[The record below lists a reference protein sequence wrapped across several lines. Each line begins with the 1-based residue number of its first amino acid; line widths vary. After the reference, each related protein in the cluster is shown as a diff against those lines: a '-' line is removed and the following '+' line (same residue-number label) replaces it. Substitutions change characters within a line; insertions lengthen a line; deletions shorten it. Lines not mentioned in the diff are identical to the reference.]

1 VKESSVVAV
10 PESGQPDVAAT
21 EAAPAANPVDRG
33 ERRQRLK
40 AGATGAHG
48 PRILLIDGN
57 DDDRRT
63 IEGELAELHG
73 QMFDVT
79 VATTLADGLAELRH
93 GHFNVIL
100 LDLNLGDSVGLT
112 TYLRLQPKAGDVP
125 VIVLVGKA
133 DEDLGAGAVERGALD
148 FLIKQQV
155 VSTILD
161 KTLRYATERTHTLRA
176 LKASETRYRELYE
189 NVVAGVF
196 QSTQDGKFMSCNPAL
211 VRLLGYAS
219 EDEML
224 GIDIA
229 RDLFMYPED
238 RENWRQSMEAQGE
251 IRNAELVLKRK
262 DGHKIVVLENSR
274 AVRDEQNRVL
284 YYEGT
289 LTDITEAHELSRQLS
304 YEASH
309 DALTGLINRREFELQ
324 LQRALES
331 VQATNTR
338 HAVFYIDLDQF
349 KLINDT
355 CGHIAGDELLRQL
368 AATLNDKIRTGDTLA
383 RLGGDEFGMLLH
395 DCAVEDAVE
404 VARTLLK
411 VIEQFQFVWGSSTFF
426 VGASIGVVPVDQ
438 HFRRITQ
445 VLAAADTACYA
456 AKDQGRHRVH
466 VYREEDHHIARRH
479 GEMQWVSRVKR
490 ALVENRFVLDAQR
503 IEPLNGGRRLI
514 EVLVRMRD
522 ENGRLVPPGAFFP
535 AVERFNLA
543 SRLDRWVIT
552 ATFDWLR
559 RNRSS
564 LENVERCFINLAAD
578 SLGDPQVRDLVMKGL
593 TAAGIPGSLV
603 GFEITEAAA
612 VTNLTRANQL
622 ISELKPLGCAFALDD
637 FGTGVSSFAYLKAL
651 AVDYMK
657 IDGMFVGNIATD
669 AVDLEMVRSI
679 HQIGRV
685 MGKKT
690 IAECVEQPAV
700 LAKLKEIGVDY
711 AQGFIVAQ
719 PESIDQLVLK

>member
-1 VKESSVVAV
+1 VGTEKREESPLAGPQASPPVDGANRRVRRDNRA
-10 PESGQPDVAAT
+10 G
-21 EAAPAANPVDRG
+21 AAPAIHA
-33 ERRQRLK
+33 
-40 AGATGAHG
+40 

-57 DDDRRT
+57 EDDQRT
-63 IEGELAELHG
+63 IAGELAELHG
-73 QMFDVT
+73 TRFDL
-79 VATTLADGLAELRH
+79 ALAGTLAQGLTELRT
-93 GHFNVIL
+93 GRVDVIL
-100 LDLNLGDSVGLT
+100 LDLNLADSMGLT
-112 TYLRLQPKAGDVP
+112 TYLRLQPKAGDIP
-125 VIVLVGKA
+125 VIVLVDQS
-133 DEDLGAGAVERGALD
+133 DEDVGGGAVERGALD
-148 FLIKQQV
+148 FLVKQQLM
-155 VSTILD
+155 STLLE

-176 LKASETRYRELYE
+176 LKASESRYRELYE

-196 QSTQDGKFMSCNPAL
+196 QSTPEGNFMSANPAL

-224 GIDIA
+224 GLDIA
-229 RDLFMYPED
+229 RDVYMYPED
-238 RENWRQSMEAQGE
+238 RANWLANMQSQGE

-274 AVRDEQNRVL
+274 VVRDTEGRVL

-309 DALTGLINRREFELQ
+309 DALTGLINRRQFELQ

-331 VQATNTR
+331 AQATDAH
-338 HAVFYIDLDQF
+338 HALFYLDLDQF

-368 AATLNDKIRTGDTLA
+368 AATLAGRIRAGDTLA

-404 VARTLLK
+404 VARSLLK
-411 VIEQFQFVWGSSTFF
+411 IIEQFQFVWGSSTFF
-426 VGASIGVVPVDQ
+426 VGASIGIVPVDQ
-438 HFRRITQ
+438 RFRRITQ

-466 VYREEDHHIARRH
+466 VYHEDDSHVARRH
-479 GEMQWVSRVKR
+479 GDMQWVSRVKR
-490 ALVENRFVLDAQR
+490 ALDENRFLLDAQR
-503 IEPLNGGRRLI
+503 IEPLAGGKRLI

-522 ENGRLVPPGAFFP
+522 ENGRIVPPGAFLP
-535 AVERFNLA
+535 AVERFNLT
-543 SRLDRWVIT
+543 SRLDRWVIG

-559 RNRSS
+559 RNRGA

-578 SLGDPQVRDLVMKGL
+578 SLGDAEVRELIMKGV
-593 TAAGIPGSLV
+593 TAGDVPGSLI

-612 VTNLTRANQL
+612 VNNLTRANHL
-622 ISELKPLGCAFALDD
+622 IGELKPLGCAFALDD

-657 IDGMFVGNIATD
+657 IDGMFVGNIGSD
-669 AVDLEMVRSI
+669 AVDFEMVRSI
-679 HQIGRV
+679 HRIGHA

-690 IAECVEQPAV
+690 IAEHVEQPTV
-700 LAKLKEIGVDY
+700 LAKLREIGVDY
-711 AQGFIVAQ
+711 AQGFAIGQ
-719 PESIDQLVLK
+719 PEPIDELVL

>member
-1 VKESSVVAV
+1 MVAV

>member
-1 VKESSVVAV
+1 MISPKSDPPDLAAV
-10 PESGQPDVAAT
+10 DAA
-21 EAAPAANPVDRG
+21 PVDRG
-33 ERRQRLK
+33 ERRQRMQPGT
-40 AGATGAHG
+40 APARG
-48 PRILLIDGN
+48 PRLLIIDGN

-63 IEGELAELHG
+63 IEGELAQLPG
-73 QMFDVT
+73 QNFDLT
-79 VATTLADGLAELRH
+79 FAATLADGLAELRH
-93 GHFNVIL
+93 GKFNVVL
-100 LDLNLGDSVGLT
+100 LDLNLADSVGLT

-133 DEDLGAGAVERGALD
+133 DEDLGAGAVGRGALD
-148 FLIKQQV
+148 FLIKQQI
-155 VSTILD
+155 VSTLLD
-161 KTLRYATERTHTLRA
+161 KALRYATERTHTLRA
-176 LKASETRYRELYE
+176 LRASETRYRELYE

-196 QSTQDGKFMSCNPAL
+196 QSTADGRFMSCNPAL

-219 EDEML
+219 EDELL

-238 RENWRQSMEAQGE
+238 RDNWRQTMEAQGE
-251 IRNAELVLKRK
+251 VRNAELVLKRK

-274 AVRDEQNRVL
+274 AVRDDKGRVL
-284 YYEGT
+284 YFEGT

-331 VQATNTR
+331 AQATNAR
-338 HAVFYIDLDQF
+338 HAVFYLDLDQF

-368 AATLNDKIRTGDTLA
+368 AATLSEKIRGGDTLA
-383 RLGGDEFGMLLH
+383 RLGGDEFGILLH
-395 DCAVEDAVE
+395 DCGVEDAVE

-411 VIEQFQFVWGSSTFF
+411 IIEQFQFVWGSSTFF

-438 HFRRITQ
+438 RFRRITQ

-466 VYREEDHHIARRH
+466 VYREDDQHVVRRH
-479 GEMQWVSRVKR
+479 GDMQWVSRVKR
-490 ALVENRFVLDAQR
+490 ALLENRFVLDAQR
-503 IEPLNGGRRLI
+503 IEPLQGGKRLI

-522 ENGRLVPPGAFFP
+522 ENGRLVPPGAFLP
-535 AVERFNLA
+535 AVERFNLT
-543 SRLDRWVIT
+543 SRLDRWVIA
-552 ATFDWLR
+552 ATFDWIR
-559 RNRSS
+559 RNRSA
-564 LENVERCFINLAAD
+564 LENVERCFINLAAE
-578 SLGDPQVRDLVMKGL
+578 SLGDAQVRELVMQGL
-593 TAAGIPGSLV
+593 TAADVPGSLV

-612 VTNLTRANQL
+612 VTNVTRANQL
-622 ISELKPLGCAFALDD
+622 ISDLKPLGCAFALDD

-651 AVDYMK
+651 AVDYLK

-669 AVDLEMVRSI
+669 PVDLEMVRSI
-679 HQIGRV
+679 HQIGHV

-700 LAKLKEIGVDY
+700 LVKLREIGVDY
-711 AQGFIVAQ
+711 AQGFVIGQ
-719 PESIDQLVLK
+719 PESIDQLVL